1 MRQLS
6 KLAVAVVCAT
16 LTLAGLLWEE
26 HAVAEPSLAE
36 LIKAE
41 AGSEPALLAIT
52 KEGALIA
59 RTPSEKWSK
68 TLIPSGVLIARMD
81 PNKMLTWLWMKDTP
95 DSDLMKLAVL
105 DLRSP
110 SADVVVI
117 ATGLAANIPWSV
129 DGWTIGVGFASD
141 VIGVAN
147 LVWSETPTFEVEEG
161 LTQLC
166 CDASSLNGVVITE
179 AGKKWLAANHKRPI
193 TPIPNASPPR
203 QHIAGIN
210 ADACEHQA
218 LCGEAIPFHTTGL
231 LLTIVSHSCGD
242 GCYIDCV
249 LYDPAKKR
257 YRSPTATGQNWVK
270 NDADIEAASCRDYLF
285 STDGRYYSAE
295 QGGTICEAGGD
306 CKAITDTFIQWIE
319 PSPKVG
325 H

>member
-1 MRQLS
+1 MYRWSTLTS
-6 KLAVAVVCAT
+6 AVMCVCF
-16 LTLAGLLWEE
+16 TLAGLLAG
-26 HAVAEPSLAE
+26 HAIAEPSLAE
-36 LIKAE
+36 FIKAE
-41 AGSEPALLAIT
+41 AGGEPALLAIT
-52 KEGALIA
+52 EKGALVA

-68 TLIPSGVLIARMD
+68 TLISSGVLIARMD
-81 PNKMLTWLWMKDTP
+81 PNKMLAWLWMEDTP
-95 DSDLMKLAVL
+95 DSGLMKLAVL

-110 SADVVVI
+110 TPDVIVI
-117 ATGLAANIPWSV
+117 ATGLQADVPWSA
-129 DGWTIGVGFASD
+129 DGWTIGVGFVSE

-166 CDASSLNGVVITE
+166 CDASNIKGVVITE
-179 AGKKWLAANHKRPI
+179 AGQRWLAANHKRPI
-193 TPIPNASPPR
+193 TPIPNASPPL

-210 ADACEHQA
+210 ADACEDQA

-242 GCYIDCV
+242 GCYINCV

-257 YRSPTATGQNWVK
+257 YRSPTASGQTWK
-270 NDADIEAASCRDYLF
+270 GDYADIEAMSCRDYLF
-285 STDGRYYSAE
+285 SRDGHYYSAE
-295 QGGTICEAGGD
+295 QNMFICEAGGA
-306 CKAITDTFIQWIE
+306 CKEIPDVFVQWLE